1 LLKDLL
7 FVDNCLSF
15 KTMLRD
21 EGEGKEKKRDGSV
34 IGLRDK
40 GEGKR

>member
-15 KTMLRD
+15 KRMLRD
-21 EGEGKEKKRDGSV
+21 EGEGKEKK

-40 GEGKR
+40 GEGKEK